1 MSRIHSVGVSAGERN
16 LSNQD
21 LEKIL
26 AITSLEGTSDEWIVQ
41 RTGIKNRKVTLTK
54 SIGDLA
60 LEASANALASL
71 REDIPPIQHII
82 VATNTPRHGFPN
94 VAGYLQNR
102 LQDNYS
108 NLVQSNASGVD
119 LGAGCGGINFAL
131 MHADALISSGK
142 LESVL
147 VVGAEKL
154 TDVTDY
160 SDRGTCILFGDGASA
175 YVLGRGNLGGFV
187 GEYHHG
193 SGGDRGLITCRD
205 KEKVDLRSAFDA
217 LDKGTKPFKVVG
229 PVLEMNGKKVFAY
242 VVNQWNA
249 VLEKLKDSSF
259 NPEGVS
265 YDEIEYIAPHLANLR
280 CLEAVNQRYPSFL
293 KKCGLLEDESLADF
307 HNTST
312 ASQGRRAK
320 DFVDNARAGSYL
332 LSFGYGAGLQA
343 CANLYKKPAA

>member
-1 MSRIHSVGVSAGERN
+1 MSIIYSVGVSAGERN

-41 RTGIKNRKVTLTK
+41 RTGIKNRKVTLVK

-60 LEASANALASL
+60 LEASVNAFASL
-71 REDIPPIQHII
+71 KKEIHPVQHII

-94 VAGYLQNR
+94 IAGYLQDR

-108 NLVQSNASGVD
+108 DLVQSDSSGVD

-131 MHADALISSGK
+131 MHADGLISSGK
-142 LESVL
+142 LESIL

-154 TDVTDY
+154 SDVTDY

-175 YVLGRGNLGGFV
+175 YILGRGNSGGFI
-187 GEYHHG
+187 GDYRHG
-193 SGGDRGLITCRD
+193 SGRDRGLITCTD
-205 KEKVDLRSAFDA
+205 KEKVDLRSAIDA
-217 LDKGTKPFKVVG
+217 LERGDRPSKVTG

-242 VVNQWNA
+242 VVNQWGA
-249 VLEKLKDSSF
+249 VLEKLKDPKF
-259 NPEGVS
+259 NPEKVS

-293 KKCGLLEDESLADF
+293 KKCGLLDCENLIDF

-312 ASQGRRAK
+312 ASQGRRVK
-320 DFVDNARAGSYL
+320 DFVDNAGSGSYL

-343 CANLYKKPAA
+343 CANLYRKPAA